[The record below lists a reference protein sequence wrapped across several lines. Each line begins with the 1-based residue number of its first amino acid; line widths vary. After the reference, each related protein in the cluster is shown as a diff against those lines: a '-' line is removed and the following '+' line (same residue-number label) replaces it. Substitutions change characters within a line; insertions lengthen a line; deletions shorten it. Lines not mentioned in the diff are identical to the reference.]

1 MVIFNHPG
9 PMYKYNEIRQ
19 IHIEIST
26 LCQASCPMCARNN
39 HGGLPN
45 PKLIENNM
53 DLHFY
58 KNTITPSLLTQLGSI
73 SMCGNFGDPI
83 MNNDLIPIIRYTV
96 EHNLEINIHIHTNG
110 SARTTKWWQELA
122 RTLPTNHLVLF
133 GIDGLADTHSLY
145 RVGTDFDIIIRNAK
159 AFIAA
164 GGKARWN
171 FITFQHNEHQLEQC
185 RQLAKELGFESFHEK
200 QTSRFI
206 GSKQFNVFDRDG
218 KITHILLPPGEQK
231 ISFIDRKTVE
241 NYQEVIKTATISC
254 QIEDERSIYVDAQ
267 GHLWPCCFLA
277 SVPYQYAT
285 PDKLVYNFMNDS
297 TASLLAAI
305 TVFGGMDG
313 LDLRTHTIEEI
324 VNGHAWQTM
333 WNERFED
340 KSILMCAR
348 VCGKFPEVEVSQC
361 RDQFL
366 DLKEFNE

>member
-1 MVIFNHPG
+1 VC
-9 PMYKYNEIRQ
+9 
-19 IHIEIST
+19 S
-26 LCQASCPMCARNN
+26 SD
-39 HGGLPN
+39 LP
-45 PKLIENNM
+45 K
-53 DLHFY
+53 
-58 KNTITPSLLTQLGSI
+58 
-73 SMCGNFGDPI
+73 
-83 MNNDLIPIIRYTV
+83 
-96 EHNLEINIHIHTNG
+96 
-110 SARTTKWWQELA
+110 
-122 RTLPTNHLVLF
+122 NHLVLF

-145 RVGTDFDIIIRNAK
+145 RIGTDFDMIIRNAQ

-206 GSKQFNVFDRDG
+206 GSKQFNVFDRGG
-218 KITHILLPPGEQK
+218 KITHTLLPPGEQK
-231 ISFIDRKTVE
+231 IAFIDRKTVE
-241 NYQEVIKTATISC
+241 NYREVIKTATISC

-324 VNGHAWQTM
+324 VDSHAWQTM

-366 DLKEFNE
+366 ELREFNE